1 MSPSSPIFYAIGDTI
16 TESLDEILLGLS
28 LNKKMISPKYFYD
41 ELGSN
46 LFDEIT
52 KQPEYYLTRT
62 EMEIFRCYTAEIIEQ
77 LGKDCLLIEYGSGN
91 SQKIRVLLESLRPLA
106 YAPLD
111 ISNEYLTRSV
121 KELAKEYPW
130 LHIHAI
136 CLDFTNEFDL
146 PFSLNARRVGFF
158 PGSSIGNF
166 SRGEAAKFLKRAR
179 LLVGD
184 DGGMLVGV
192 DLKKDADILN
202 KAYNDVQGVTRA
214 FNLNVLKHLNKKFK
228 ANFDVNNFEHLAEY
242 QPENGCVAMYLRSL
256 VDQKVKIS
264 GEEVSF
270 GSGEQIH
277 TENSH
282 KYSLEEFI
290 NMASDSGF
298 RHHKVWTDVK
308 GWFGIFYIS

>member
-1 MSPSSPIFYAIGDTI
+1 MSPSSPIFYEIENTI

-62 EMEIFRCYTAEIIEQ
+62 EMEIFRCYTAEIVEQ
-77 LGKDCLLIEYGSGN
+77 VGKDCLLIEYGSGN

-111 ISNEYLTRSV
+111 ISNEYLTSSV

-136 CLDFTNEFDL
+136 CLDFTDGFDL

-179 LLVGD
+179 HLVGD
-184 DGGMLVGV
+184 DGGMLIGV
-192 DLKKDADILN
+192 DLKKDAEILN

-228 ANFDVNNFEHLAEY
+228 ADFDVNNFEHLAEY
-242 QPENGCVAMYLRSL
+242 QPENGCVAMFLRSL

-264 GEEVSF
+264 GKEISF

-277 TENSH
+277 TEDSH

-290 NMASDSGF
+290 GMASDSGF
-298 RHHKVWTDVK
+298 RHHKVWTDIK

>member
-1 MSPSSPIFYAIGDTI
+1 MSPSSPIFYAIGNTI
-16 TESLDEILLGLS
+16 TESLDEILIGLS
-28 LNKKMISPKYFYD
+28 FNKKMISPKYFYD
-41 ELGSN
+41 EVGSN

-62 EMEIFRCYTAEIIEQ
+62 EMEIFRCHTAEIVEQ

-136 CLDFTNEFDL
+136 CLDFTDEFDL

-202 KAYNDVQGVTRA
+202 KAYNDVHGVTRA

-264 GEEVSF
+264 GKEVSF

-290 NMASDSGF
+290 SMASDSGF
-298 RHHKVWTDVK
+298 RYHKVWTDVK